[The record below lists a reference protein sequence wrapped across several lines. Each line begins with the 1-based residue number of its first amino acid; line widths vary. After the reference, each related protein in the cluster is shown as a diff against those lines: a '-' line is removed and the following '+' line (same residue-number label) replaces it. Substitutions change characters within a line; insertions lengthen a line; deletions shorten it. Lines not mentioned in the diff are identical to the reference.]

1 MTEVKLHG
9 RWSSPYVYRVIWA
22 LKLKGIPYEYIEED
36 LFNKGPLLLQYN
48 PVHKKVPVLVH
59 GGKPTWPQNPLL
71 PNNPYERAM
80 ARFWVKFADDNTD
93 KDSPFWLLFRSSGE
107 KQEKAI
113 KESLEILKVVE
124 ERGLGEKKFFGGDK
138 IEIVGVKLLDAHAF
152 PRLHAWQKN
161 LKEVPVI
168 KENLPD
174 HGEMLVYFK
183 WRREMLMASQ

>member
-1 MTEVKLHG
+1 MIIV
-9 RWSSPYVYRVIWA
+9 
-22 LKLKGIPYEYIEED
+22 EYIE
-36 LFNKGPLLLQYN
+36 Q
-48 PVHKKVPVLVH
+48 
-59 GGKPTWPQNPLL
+59 TWPQNPLL
-71 PNNPYERAM
+71 PNNPYERVM

-107 KQEKAI
+107 EQEKAL
-113 KESLEILKVVE
+113 KESLGIVKIVE
-124 ERGLGEKKFFGGDK
+124 ERGLDIAFVEFAYWLGFIE
-138 IEIVGVKLLDAHAF
+138 EIVGVKLLDALAF
-152 PRLHAWQKN
+152 PRLHAWKKN